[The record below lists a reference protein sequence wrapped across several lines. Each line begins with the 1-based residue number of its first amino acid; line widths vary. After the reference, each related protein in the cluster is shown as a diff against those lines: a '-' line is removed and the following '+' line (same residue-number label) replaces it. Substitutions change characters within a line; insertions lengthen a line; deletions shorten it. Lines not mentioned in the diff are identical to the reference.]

1 MMEKIKIAFQ
11 GEMGAYS
18 HIACEEIFPGSSIRA
33 CPTFEETFKIAY
45 DDENYKIVIPIE
57 NSLAGRVADIHYL
70 LPKYKL
76 QIHAEHFQ
84 RSNTIFWLNRTLN

>member
-45 DDENYKIVIPIE
+45 DDENYKIVCLGAVYI
-57 NSLAGRVADIHYL
+57 A
-70 LPKYKL
+70 
-76 QIHAEHFQ
+76 
-84 RSNTIFWLNRTLN
+84 WLDGKSYF

>member
-1 MMEKIKIAFQ
+1 MSKQKIAFQ

-18 HIACEEIFPGSSIRA
+18 HIACEKIFPGSSIKA
-33 CPTFEETFKIAY
+33 CPTFEETFRTANQ
-45 DDENYKIVIPIE
+45 DENYKIVIPIE

-76 QIHAEHFQ
+76 QIYAEHFQ
-84 RSNTIFWLNRTLN
+84 TVEHLSLIHI